1 MKHKIS
7 IIIPV
12 YGVEPYIEDCLKSVA
27 SQDYEGPLECIIVDD
42 RGPDKSMEIVDKF
55 TSEYN
60 GSIDFKTVIREKNG
74 GLSAA
79 RNSGLEAAT
88 GEYVYFLDSD
98 DEITESCI
106 KLLVSALELKEF
118 DIVVGNFVTTKPLS
132 DYIKLK
138 LPDNKI
144 LTGKEVFREFAD
156 NNWYMMAVNKLYNR
170 RFLIG
175 NGLRFYEGILHEDEL
190 WSFEVASIAKS
201 LCVVDKICYI
211 YKVREGSIMTTSAMQ
226 RKANSFVKIACEMF
240 LFAKNHNLIDDFRVY
255 NYTQSWFISAF
266 TKSGKISADVQK
278 NTYLTLRN
286 VYHINLIDY
295 IKMTKLNPKRLVRDF
310 HLLCSEKIG
319 YIIYKSLFK

>member
-1 MKHKIS
+1 MRRKIS

-27 SQDYEGPLECIIVDD
+27 SQDYEGELECIVVDD
-42 RGPDKSMEIVDKF
+42 RGPDRSMEIVDKF
-55 TSEYN
+55 ISKYN
-60 GSIDFKTVIREKNG
+60 GPIEFKTVIREKNG

-106 KLLVSALELKEF
+106 KLLDNALELKEF
-118 DIVVGNFVTTKPLS
+118 DIVVGNFETTKPLS

-138 LPDNKI
+138 LPDKKI
-144 LTGKEVFREFAD
+144 LIGKEVFREFAD

-170 RFLIG
+170 RFLIE
-175 NGLRFYEGILHEDEL
+175 NSLRFYEGILHEDEL
-190 WSFEVASIAKS
+190 FSFEVASVANS

-226 RKANSFVKIACEMF
+226 KKANSFVKIASEMF
-240 LFAKNHNLIDDFRVY
+240 LFSKNHNLIDDFRIY
-255 NYTQSWFISAF
+255 NYTQSWFVAAF
-266 TKSGKISADVQK
+266 IINGKISADVQK
-278 NTYLTLRN
+278 IAYKTLRN
-286 VYHINLIDY
+286 VYQVNFIDY
-295 IKMTKLNPKRLVRDF
+295 VKMTKLNPKLLVRDF
-310 HLLCSEKIG
+310 HLLCSKKVG
-319 YIIYKSLFK
+319 YMIYKSLFK